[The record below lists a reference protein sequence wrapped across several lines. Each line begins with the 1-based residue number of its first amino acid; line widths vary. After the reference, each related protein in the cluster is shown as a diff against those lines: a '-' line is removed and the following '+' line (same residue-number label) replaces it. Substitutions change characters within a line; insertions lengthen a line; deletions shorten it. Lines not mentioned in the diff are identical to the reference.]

1 MDHAVVQNERQQTDI
16 KQYTTDAAKTGGVAT
31 STLPPDTTTMQGT
44 IANEANPTTNPR

>member
-16 KQYTTDAAKTGGVAT
+16 KTVADDPKTGGLKSNT
-31 STLPPDTTTMQGT
+31 QLPDTTTLAGT